1 MECCSECKTA
11 YVDVEQVDLSLLDPI
26 LDKYKDVKGS
36 VITILQKTQEI
47 YGYLPPSAISHIAR
61 VTKVKEAKLF
71 GVATFYTQFRLTPV
85 GKHLIMLCQGT
96 ACHVNGAD
104 IIEKAIEEEL
114 KIKNGETTQDK
125 LFTLF
130 NVACLGCCS
139 LAPVMMI
146 DGETHAKL
154 TPEKTV
160 KILREIREKSA
171 EEGE

>member
-1 MECCSECKTA
+1 MACCSECKSKHSEE
-11 YVDVEQVDLSLLDPI
+11 VVDLTLLEPV
-26 LDKYKDVKGS
+26 LEKYASVKGS
-36 VITILQKTQEI
+36 VISILQKAQEI
-47 YGYLPPSAISHIAR
+47 YGYLPPAALTRISEA
-61 VTKVKEAKLF
+61 TGEKEAKLY

-96 ACHVNGAD
+96 ACHVNGAS

-114 KIKNGETTQDK
+114 GISNGETTEDK

-146 DGETHAKL
+146 DGHTHAKL
-154 TPEKTV
+154 TPESTV
-160 KILREIREKSA
+160 KILREIRENNAK
-171 EEGE
+171 EGA